1 MPMTIN
7 NSINVKPRILL
18 GPRFAEVRFPTSD
31 SGKDG
36 HQELGQGETN
46 PLYRF
51 CQMLSGIL
59 YTFSFYFPADAVVC
73 GADLEEM
80 KYSGGNVPHLMQI

>member
-1 MPMTIN
+1 MAIN

-18 GPRFAEVRFPTSD
+18 GPRFAEVRCSTSD
-31 SGKDG
+31 SEKDG

-51 CQMLSGIL
+51 CQMLSGGIL
-59 YTFSFYFPADAVVC
+59 YTFSFYSPLMLLSAV
-73 GADLEEM
+73 
-80 KYSGGNVPHLMQI
+80 QIWKR